1 MIKPSKCPARRTEMV
16 LKKSCPGKYPER
28 PKMIRASH
36 MFPETAV
43 FSACLRVERAGF
55 WAIPPA
61 CSRTL
66 QLRSDPPYF
75 PLVGRKLHPS
85 PPCASAQK
93 RSRLQKKQILRLAHN
108 INRLRVARFDKYW
121 VWNPRGAEGK
131 LSILWSPITHLYGL
145 FMQCNELQ
153 DATHCKVELPSA
165 ESKFQKQN
173 YLMQVT

>member
-1 MIKPSKCPARRTEMV
+1 MSGTKNWDGSEEELSWKVPGTSENDPGIPHVSRDGCFFRLPPGGTGWILSHPSRM
-16 LKKSCPGKYPER
+16 
-28 PKMIRASH
+28 
-36 MFPETAV
+36 
-43 FSACLRVERAGF
+43 
-55 WAIPPA
+55 
-61 CSRTL
+61 
-66 QLRSDPPYF
+66 QSDPPAKVR
-75 PLVGRKLHPS
+75 PSILSLGRAEIAPVSPMCVGPKKVS
-85 PPCASAQK
+85 SAK
-93 RSRLQKKQILRLAHN
+93 NQILRLAHN